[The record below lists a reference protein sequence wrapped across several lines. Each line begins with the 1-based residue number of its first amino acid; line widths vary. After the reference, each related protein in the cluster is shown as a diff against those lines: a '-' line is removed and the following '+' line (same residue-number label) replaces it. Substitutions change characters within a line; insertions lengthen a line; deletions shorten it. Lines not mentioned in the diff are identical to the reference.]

1 MIRDYKDRICISLPS
16 LLHELYHV
24 PWFQLAPLFVEFTVY
39 LFNLD
44 RYHELQYHISN
55 CLQGISTWELADH
68 CKLTR
73 IYYYQPTN
81 LLLLHLLKRKKK
93 KHPNLPFMYFSIGN
107 LLYKHSKSSANFSW
121 VFVFLINSLISIC
134 TYPHLPHWVVMII
147 LNYFIHLFSLLF
159 SLFTISPK
167 S

>member
-24 PWFQLAPLFVEFTVY
+24 PWFQLAPLFVKFTVY

-55 CLQGISTWELADH
+55 CLQGISTWESGDH

-81 LLLLHLLKRKKK
+81 LLLLHLLKKKK
-93 KHPNLPFMYFSIGN
+93 KKGGILIYLSCISALEIFFISILN
-107 LLYKHSKSSANFSW
+107 LLLTFPEY
-121 VFVFLINSLISIC
+121 
-134 TYPHLPHWVVMII
+134 
-147 LNYFIHLFSLLF
+147 LFS
-159 SLFTISPK
+159 
-167 S
+167 